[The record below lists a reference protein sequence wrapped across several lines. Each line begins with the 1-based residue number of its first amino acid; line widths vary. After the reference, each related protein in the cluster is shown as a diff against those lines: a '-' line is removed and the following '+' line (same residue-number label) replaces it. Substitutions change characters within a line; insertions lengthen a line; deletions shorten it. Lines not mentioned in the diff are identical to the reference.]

1 MSPGDNCFDG
11 KPPGSGT
18 VGDFLLSEL
27 TWRARATHLA
37 HAFKAVTRQHH
48 QEIAPVLQR
57 WVTPEA
63 VVFDV
68 GGHAGQ
74 FAKLF
79 AKMAPR
85 GHVYSFEPGGYP
97 RSILRL
103 AIAANRLVNI
113 TIVPQGLGDQSGTLT
128 LNTPLKPGGVHRFG
142 IAHLEWHAEAGA
154 AQKEVVPVTTI
165 DLFAAE
171 QSIERLD
178 FIKLDVEGWELRV
191 LMGGAE
197 TIQSR
202 RPAMFIELFDSL
214 LARAGDTLA
223 VAWATLRGWGYRPF
237 AWDGSEALVPL
248 NTPRDGDIFWLPPTM
263 ADSA

>member
-1 MSPGDNCFDG
+1 M
-11 KPPGSGT
+11 
-18 VGDFLLSEL
+18 
-27 TWRARATHLA
+27 
-37 HAFKAVTRQHH
+37 
-48 QEIAPVLQR
+48 LQR

-103 AIAANRLVNI
+103 AIAANRLVNV
-113 TIVPQGLGDQSGTLT
+113 TIVPKGLGDQSGTLT
-128 LNTPLKPGGVHRFG
+128 LYTPLKPGGVHRFG
-142 IAHLEWHAEAGA
+142 LAHLGQYAEAHPVK
-154 AQKEVVPVTTI
+154 KEVVPVTTI

-171 QSIERLD
+171 QGIGRLD

-191 LMGGAE
+191 LSGGAE
-197 TIQSR
+197 KIESC
-202 RPAMFIELFDSL
+202 RPAMLIELIDVH
-214 LARAGDTLA
+214 LARAGDTLTE
-223 VAWATLRGWGYRPF
+223 AWATLRGWGFFCSLFRR
-237 AWDGSEALVPL
+237 
-248 NTPRDGDIFWLPPTM
+248 NII
-263 ADSA
+263 